1 MARDHADVTPEFR
14 RYGRNNLLTCKT
26 ITLHC
31 FLVSAVDVTVVSW
44 FQARNTSLE
53 NIVETQIS
61 VYPKHH
67 RHFLIRRGDVLRMI
81 GDEYGGV
88 AVSFPRIS
96 TNSDK
101 VTIKGAADYVEGAQA
116 RILEIVA
123 DLEAQVSIKC
133 VIEQKYHRTVMGSKV
148 QQITSDYNVKIKVR
162 IFANLYYNYKVKI
175 FYCKSCNQADFL
187 HLMCAILYLICC
199 SFPQFPDRPQQNQD
213 APAQDGDTP
222 ATKGDH
228 SFENGEVNGDAPA
241 SWTSS

>member
-1 MARDHADVTPEFR
+1 M
-14 RYGRNNLLTCKT
+14 
-26 ITLHC
+26 
-31 FLVSAVDVTVVSW
+31 
-44 FQARNTSLE
+44 
-53 NIVETQIS
+53 
-61 VYPKHH
+61 
-67 RHFLIRRGDVLRMI
+67 
-81 GDEYGGV
+81 
-88 AVSFPRIS
+88 
-96 TNSDK
+96 
-101 VTIKGAADYVEGAQA
+101 
-116 RILEIVA
+116 A

-133 VIEQKYHRTVMGSKV
+133 IIEQKYHRTVMGSKV

-199 SFPQFPDRPQQNQD
+199 SFPRFPDRPQQN
-213 APAQDGDTP
+213 PAQDGDTP